1 MIKEGDEMV
10 AVFIGRAMEI
20 ARTRFEQMENLENVF
35 LFKHGLGHYSRLLR
49 ETVPM
54 TERGIKNIM
63 AKRIRQRLNER
74 IFISLVPYVIHSLAA
89 PGIR

>member
-1 MIKEGDEMV
+1 MV

-20 ARTRFEQMENLENVF
+20 ARTRFEHKENLKNVF
-35 LFKHGLGHYSRLLR
+35 LGKHGLGHYSRLLH

-54 TERGIKNIM
+54 TERRIKNKM

-74 IFISLVPYVIHSLAA
+74 IFISLVPYVIYSLAA